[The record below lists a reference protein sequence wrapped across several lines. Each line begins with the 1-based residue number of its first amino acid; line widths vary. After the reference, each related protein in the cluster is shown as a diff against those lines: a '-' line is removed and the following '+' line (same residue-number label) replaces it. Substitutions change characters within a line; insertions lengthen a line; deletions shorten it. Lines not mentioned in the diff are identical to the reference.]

1 MKHYDK
7 NSLIGFLLMA
17 IILIVFNTFFFNSES
32 TNTSQKQPIQDKNI
46 NSKSQNEK
54 ITSNDSNFTKDKKSQ
69 NIDTSNLIVKTKI
82 HNSFFSNSIK
92 GEETF
97 HSLEN
102 EKLKIVISNKEE
114 ELFLLF

>member
-69 NIDTSNLIVKTKI
+69 NIDTSNLIVKTKFI
-82 HNSFFSNSIK
+82 ILFSNSIK

-102 EKLKIVISNKEE
+102 EKLKIVI
-114 ELFLLF
+114 